1 MGYSLN
7 IELGFLGFPGF
18 SGFRNPGKPE
28 KPDIQLHCLI
38 THIVTLNIA

>member
-7 IELGFLGFPGF
+7 IELGFLGFPDF
-18 SGFRNPGKPE
+18 KNPGKPE
-28 KPDIQLHCLI
+28 KPDIQLRCLI